1 MRPRG
6 AENNIRCAQERRGAG
21 LRLRHGDVRRLNGG
35 RYVNAPIVVAR
46 RPLTAAACSCSAISA
61 SSAPRGQHLNRPI
74 VASQRPAT
82 AGSSRSARPASTGR
96 WEASTSNAPVV
107 AIAADG
113 QGYWLVAADGGAF
126 TYVDAMDLGSV
137 CGQGPPPVRRDHP
150 QVQRVGYGLGRLER
164 RRLPLRRRRPFGVAR
179 RETSRGPGLGHRGV
193 PVPRSPTSRLEVAH
207 SPAPA

>member
-1 MRPRG
+1 M
-6 AENNIRCAQERRGAG
+6 G

-35 RYVNAPIVVAR
+35 RYVNAPIVVPR

-82 AGSSRSARPASTGR
+82 AGSLRSARPASTGR

-137 CGQGPPPVRRDHP
+137 CGQGPPPVVGITRKSSGSVTGWAGSNGAVYPYGDAALLGSLAGKPQGAQVSGIAGSQSRDRRHLD
-150 QVQRVGYGLGRLER
+150 
-164 RRLPLRRRRPFGVAR
+164 
-179 RETSRGPGLGHRGV
+179 S
-193 PVPRSPTSRLEVAH
+193 EVAH